1 MLAMR
6 RASRND
12 LADILAIERESF
24 EDYLQYKPN
33 EMEYLL
39 FEANS
44 ESWVAELSIESKKEI
59 AGYYIILFRKNAKV
73 ARLYSIAVAGK
84 WRGKGIGKIMLSHAE
99 SRAVAQGCNRMHL
112 EVKTTN
118 ADAIA
123 LYTKNGYTWVDFLPD
138 YYKEG
143 VHGIRLEKKLD
154 PGSKERKEM
163 SP

>member
-24 EDYLQYKPN
+24 EDYLQYRQE

-44 ESWVAELSIESKKEI
+44 ESWVAELSIENRKEI

-99 SRAVAQGCNRMHL
+99 ARAIAHGCKKIHL
-112 EVKTTN
+112 EVKCGN
-118 ADAIA
+118 NEAIS
-123 LYTKNGYTWVDFLPD
+123 LYTKNGYRFIGFLPN
-138 YYKEG
+138 YYKDG
-143 VHGIRLEKKLD
+143 VHGIRMEKSL
-154 PGSKERKEM
+154 S
-163 SP
+163 